1 MVGVL
6 DGKNTFVAVGVVEGV
21 KVFGSMMKGEGPAVG
36 TVVGL
41 KVLVLEGAEGPVHV
55 PHMMPQL
62 HGQALIRSCVSC
74 SEKPIIC
81 ISSQEKTIICGHPRP
96 ILFM

>member
-21 KVFGSMMKGEGPAVG
+21 KVVIGEGPAVG

-62 HGQALIRSCVSC
+62 HGQALIRSYVSC
-74 SEKPIIC
+74 SEKPIMC
-81 ISSQEKTIICGHPRP
+81 ISLQEKTIICRHPRP